1 MPLER
6 RILILEDDK
15 FIGSLIGGALRSE
28 GFDSLLVSSIL
39 DAKKALVKF
48 DPDVVI
54 VDIDLGPGPS
64 GLQFVQML
72 GISRP
77 DVAAILLS
85 KHPDAESAGFSS
97 ASIPDNV
104 AYLRKSLV
112 HDTSALLAAIESTV
126 RGLGPAVRQDKEPRG
141 RLDSLTK
148 SQRSILH
155 LMAQGYSNR
164 QIADRKGVSL
174 SNVEHRVNEIFK
186 VFQLNQYGNVVPRV
200 EAIRLYIAESGLPE
214 R

>member
-1 MPLER
+1 MPLQR
-6 RILILEDDK
+6 RILIVEDDT
-15 FIGSLIGGALRSE
+15 FIGSLIAGALRFE
-28 GFDSLLVSSIL
+28 GFESLLVSSSL
-39 DAKKALVKF
+39 DAKKALAKF

-54 VDIDLGPGPS
+54 VDIDLGEGPS
-64 GLQFVQML
+64 GVEFVQML

-77 DVAAILLS
+77 DIAAVLLS

-126 RGLGPAVRQDKEPRG
+126 RGLGSAVRQDKEPHG
-141 RLDSLTK
+141 DLDSLTK
-148 SQRSILH
+148 VQRSILH

-164 QIADRKGVSL
+164 QIADNKNVSL
-174 SNVEHRVNEIFK
+174 SNVEQRVSEIFK
-186 VFQLNQYGNVVPRV
+186 AFQISQDGDVVPRV
-200 EAIRLYIAESGLPE
+200 EAIRRYIAESGLPE

>member
-1 MPLER
+1 MPLQR
-6 RILILEDDK
+6 RILIVEDDT
-15 FIGSLIGGALRSE
+15 FIGSLIAGALRSE
-28 GFDSLLVSSIL
+28 GFDSLLASSSV
-39 DAKKALVKF
+39 DAKQALKKF

-54 VDIDLGPGPS
+54 VDIDLGDGPS
-64 GLQFVQML
+64 GVEFVQML

-77 DVAAILLS
+77 DIAAVLLS

-104 AYLRKSLV
+104 SYLRKSLV

-126 RGLGPAVRQDKEPRG
+126 RGLGSAVRQDKEPRG
-141 RLDSLTK
+141 DLDSLTR

-164 QIADRKGVSL
+164 QIADYKNVSL
-174 SNVEHRVNEIFK
+174 SNVEQRVSEIFK
-186 VFQLNQYGNVVPRV
+186 AFQIGQEGDIVPRV
-200 EAIRLYIAESGLPE
+200 EAIRRYIAESGLPE

>member
-6 RILILEDDK
+6 RILILEDDR

-54 VDIDLGPGPS
+54 VDIDLGDGPS
-64 GLQFVQML
+64 GLEFVQML

-77 DVAAILLS
+77 DIAAVLLS

-126 RGLGPAVRQDKEPRG
+126 RGLGSPVRQDKEPRG
-141 RLDSLTK
+141 RLDNLTK

-164 QIADRKGVSL
+164 QIADRKSVSL

-186 VFQLNQYGNVVPRV
+186 VFQLSQDGDVVPRV

>member
-1 MPLER
+1 MPLQR
-6 RILILEDDK
+6 RILIVEDDT
-15 FIGSLIGGALRSE
+15 FIGSLIAGALRFE
-28 GFDSLLVSSIL
+28 GFESLLVSSSI
-39 DAKKALVKF
+39 DAKKALKTF

-54 VDIDLGPGPS
+54 VDIDLGEGPS
-64 GLQFVQML
+64 GVDFVQML

-77 DVAAILLS
+77 DIAAILLS

-126 RGLGPAVRQDKEPRG
+126 RGLGSAVRQDKEPRG
-141 RLDSLTK
+141 DVGSLTK

-164 QIADRKGVSL
+164 QIADQKNVSL
-174 SNVEHRVNEIFK
+174 SNVEQRVSEIFK
-186 VFQLNQYGNVVPRV
+186 AFHISQEGDVVPRV
-200 EAIRLYIAESGLPE
+200 EAIRRYIAESGLPE